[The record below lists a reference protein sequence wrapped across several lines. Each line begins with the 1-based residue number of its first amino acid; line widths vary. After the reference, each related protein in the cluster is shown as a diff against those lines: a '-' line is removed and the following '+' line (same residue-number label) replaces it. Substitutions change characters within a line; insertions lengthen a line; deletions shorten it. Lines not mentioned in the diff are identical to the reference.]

1 MENRLAKID
10 IKRFETAV
18 KRYVKSKQDFE
29 AEKQAFTK
37 AAEIFFY
44 LKGDTKHTI
53 QTGDDTF
60 LLVSKIQKAR
70 ISWNISKLRS
80 VLGKEISKQVIDKKY
95 IIVNMQGL
103 IEYLKSCGV
112 DPQKFKSFINVEET
126 VNVKE
131 LEQMEQLGKVNGE
144 DLKSCYSVKLQDPYY
159 SVRSGKTMDGK
170 AE

>member
-29 AEKQAFTK
+29 DERQAFTK

-60 LLVSKIQKAR
+60 LVVSKIQKAR

-80 VLGKEISKQVIDKKY
+80 ILGKEVSKQVIDKKY
-95 IIVNMQGL
+95 TIVNMQGL

-112 DPQKFKSFINVEET
+112 DLGGRRIIKKIEEV

-131 LEQMEQLGKVNGE
+131 LEQMEQLGKVNEE

-159 SVRSGKTMDGK
+159 SVRSGKTMNGK

>member
-18 KRYVKSKQDFE
+18 KRYIKSKQDFE
-29 AEKQAFTK
+29 DERQAFTK
-37 AAEIFFY
+37 AAVIFFY

-60 LLVSKIQKAR
+60 LVVSKIQKAR

-80 VLGKEISKQVIDKKY
+80 ILGKEVSKQVIDKKY
-95 IIVNMQGL
+95 TIVNMQGL

-112 DPQKFKSFINVEET
+112 DPGGCSIIIRIEEA

-131 LEQMEQLGKVNGE
+131 LDQMEQIEKVNE
-144 DLKSCYSVKLQDPYY
+144 EYLKSCYSVKLQDPYY
-159 SVRSGKTMDGK
+159 SVRSGKTMNGK

>member
-29 AEKQAFTK
+29 DERQAFTK

-60 LLVSKIQKAR
+60 LVVSKIQKAR

-80 VLGKEISKQVIDKKY
+80 ILGKEVSKQVHNCQY
-95 IIVNMQGL
+95 AG
-103 IEYLKSCGV
+103 
-112 DPQKFKSFINVEET
+112 INRV
-126 VNVKE
+126 
-131 LEQMEQLGKVNGE
+131 
-144 DLKSCYSVKLQDPYY
+144 S
-159 SVRSGKTMDGK
+159 
-170 AE
+170 

>member
-1 MENRLAKID
+1 MESRLAKID

-18 KRYVKSKQDFE
+18 KRYIKSKQDFE
-29 AEKQAFTK
+29 TEKQAFSK

-60 LLVSKIQKAR
+60 LTVSKVQKAK
-70 ISWNISKLRS
+70 ITWNISKLKS
-80 VLGKEISKQVIDKKY
+80 ILGKEVSKRVIDKRY
-95 IIVNMQGL
+95 TIVNMNGL

-112 DPQKFKSFINVEET
+112 DPQKFKSFISTEES

-131 LEQMEQLGKVNGE
+131 LDQMEQLGKVKRE
-144 DLKSCYSVKLQDPYY
+144 DLKDCYSVKLQDPYY

>member
-1 MENRLAKID
+1 MENRLSKID

-18 KRYVKSKQDFE
+18 KKYVKSKKDFE
-29 AEKQAFTK
+29 AEKQAFSK

-60 LLVSKIQKAR
+60 LTVSKVQKAK
-70 ISWNISKLRS
+70 ITWNISKLRS
-80 VLGKEISKQVIDKKY
+80 VLGKEVSKRVIDKRY
-95 IIVNMQGL
+95 TIVNMQGL

-112 DPQKFKSFINVEET
+112 DSQKFKSFISTEET

-131 LEQMEQLGKVNGE
+131 LDQMEQLGKVKRE